1 MKFKVE
7 RGERVELNLLPLID
21 VVFILLMFFTVTTTF
36 NRNAQLKIELPEASA
51 EAKQQ
56 PVRTLKL
63 VIDSGGRYYIDGR
76 KLVNTQAATLVA
88 TLERATQ
95 GRKDM
100 LIIISGDKHS
110 PYQAV
115 VTAMDSA
122 AKAGLMHFAIT
133 TTEVPS
139 AP

>member
-1 MKFKVE
+1 MKFKAE

-56 PVRTLKL
+56 AAKTLEL
-63 VIDSGGRYYIDGR
+63 VINSGGRYYIDGR
-76 KLVNTQAATLVA
+76 QLVNTRTATLVA

-100 LIIISGDKHS
+100 PIIISGDKHS

-122 AKAGLMHFAIT
+122 AKAGLMHFAT
-133 TTEVPS
+133 TTRQAPS

>member
-1 MKFKVE
+1 MKFKAE

-21 VVFILLMFFTVTTTF
+21 DVFILLMFFTVTTTF
-36 NRNAQLKIELPEASA
+36 NRNAQLKMELAEVSA

-56 PVRTLKL
+56 AAKALEL
-63 VIDSGGRYYIDGR
+63 VVDSGGRYYIDGR
-76 KLVNTQAATLVA
+76 KFANARAATLVA

-100 LIIISGDKHS
+100 PIIISGDKHS

-122 AKAGLMHFAIT
+122 AKAGLMHFAT
-133 TTEVPS
+133 TTTQVPS